1 MLDGL
6 GEKHADHADG
16 MKAQG
21 QNTRQRSK
29 THGRHKAA
37 AKRLRK

>member
-1 MLDGL
+1 
-6 GEKHADHADG
+6 